1 MSGVRAMQNTVD
13 NFICGL
19 VIKVHNCYSL
29 LVKLSDSFMVLQS
42 YIGWVLDFVR
52 AGSAVRTAHFATAM
66 WLTAIK
72 KSTESNYFKLPSDEF
87 NVNIVIINVQLLHVA
102 HYFYCSA
109 R

>member
-42 YIGWVLDFVR
+42 YIGWVSDFVR
-52 AGSAVRTAHFATAM
+52 VGSAALRAHFATAM
-66 WLTAIK
+66 WLNSYSKIHGIELFKTAI
-72 KSTESNYFKLPSDEF
+72 
-87 NVNIVIINVQLLHVA
+87 
-102 HYFYCSA
+102 
-109 R
+109 

>member
-42 YIGWVLDFVR
+42 YIGWVSDFVR
-52 AGSAVRTAHFATAM
+52 VGSAVRTAHFATGTAM
-66 WLTAIK
+66 WLTQL
-72 KSTESNYFKLPSDEF
+72 FKNPR
-87 NVNIVIINVQLLHVA
+87 NRTI
-102 HYFYCSA
+102 
-109 R
+109 

>member
-13 NFICGL
+13 NFICEL

-42 YIGWVLDFVR
+42 YIGWVSDFVR
-52 AGSAVRTAHFATAM
+52 VGSAVVLCQYHVVD
-66 WLTAIK
+66 TAIQ
-72 KSTESNYFKLPSDEF
+72 KSTESYYLKLPSDEF
-87 NVNIVIINVQLLHVA
+87 NANIVIINVQLLHVV

-109 R
+109 H